1 MLDRHGVGRCWVER
15 RVLFVPRAVVV
26 LLAVVLLICVSA
38 GGQGENRAFLGE
50 LVPWPILPSA
60 LLMIQLELEEVPAE
74 AGIDLPLGFPV
85 AIRPLYGLVPL
96 GSGDD
101 PGVTLAIFENGTP
114 RLWVDTNN
122 DEQLTLDEFLHIG
135 SRIGLRAYSW
145 SIQVMVEYSDGE
157 RLYLFPYQIS
167 VVASYSYTGDRYEVR
182 YSTSGVQRGLIQL
195 AGRLYPIAIM
205 DLSQTARYDDPS
217 QLLVAVDTDGD
228 GRLNNLPGSHEV
240 YFPSAPLRFQVGE
253 TLYEITDV
261 SVDGRYLTVQPVG
274 YAKQRPVIAPGHF
287 APDFETQSPDD
298 RLLPLSD
305 YRDSVVVLAFLP
317 DLKKTRCP
325 TCDPVA
331 TRSSDRFVAIR
342 AVLEEVEGDVV
353 LIIITNSYSYPL
365 PEVQTH
371 SEEPQGLRIETVL
384 DSLITELYRRT
395 EGVIIVDQAGKIAAM
410 DQWWYSE
417 KCGEPRGKLEQLHA
431 EEVRAVVARLLEQ
444 GGE

>member
-1 MLDRHGVGRCWVER
+1 M
-15 RVLFVPRAVVV
+15 PRALAV
-26 LLAVVLLICVSA
+26 LLAVVLLICVNA

-60 LLMIQLELEEVPAE
+60 LPMIQLELEEVPAE
-74 AGIDLPLGFPV
+74 SGIDLPLGFPV

-114 RLWVDTNN
+114 RLWVDFNN
-122 DEQLTLDEFLHIG
+122 DEQFSFDEFLHVG

-157 RLYLFPYQIS
+157 RFHHFPYQIL

-182 YSTSGVQRGLIQL
+182 YGTSGVRRGLIHL
-195 AGRLYPIAIM
+195 AGGLYPIAIM

-217 QLLVAVDTDGD
+217 RLLVAVDTDGD
-228 GRLNNLPGSHEV
+228 GRLNILPGSHEV

-253 TLYEITDV
+253 TLYEIMEV
-261 SVDGRYLTVQPVG
+261 SVEGQHLTVQPVG
-274 YAKQRPVIAPGHF
+274 YAKPRPVIAPDHL
-287 APDFETQSPDD
+287 APDFETQSPDG
-298 RLLPLSD
+298 RLLRLSD

-317 DLKKTRCP
+317 DLKGTRCP
-325 TCDPVA
+325 TCVPAA

-342 AVLEEVEGDVV
+342 AALEEVEGDVV
-353 LIIITNSYSYPL
+353 LIVITNCYPL
-365 PEVQTH
+365 PEAQIH
-371 SEEPQGLRIETVL
+371 SEEPQALRIETVL

-444 GGE
+444 GEE